1 MPVFVGTYYCRYFC
15 LNIRGYNAQFITIC
29 RSFIFGCFYYPSKL
43 FNDVRF
49 AVVDVVC
56 RNKIGLAV
64 LELLES
70 GELLKLKKKWWFDK
84 GECPVD
90 VDSKVIS
97 QYQC

>member
-1 MPVFVGTYYCRYFC
+1 VPVFVGTYYCRYFC
-15 LNIRGYNAQFITIC
+15 LNIRGYNAQFVTIC
-29 RSFIFGCFYYPSKL
+29 RSLAVFIIQVNCL
-43 FNDVRF
+43 NDVRF